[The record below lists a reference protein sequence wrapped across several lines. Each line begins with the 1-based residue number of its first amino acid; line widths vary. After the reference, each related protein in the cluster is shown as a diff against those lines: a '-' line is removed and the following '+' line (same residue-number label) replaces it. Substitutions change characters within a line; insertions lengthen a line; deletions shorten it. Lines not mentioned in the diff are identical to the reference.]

1 VAREAQ
7 ALSFLHAREVDPL
20 EVWAAVDD
28 VRMPLAKM
36 PAHAQRA
43 ERLGFDGLIVPE
55 AVYDA
60 IPSATLALASTQRL
74 RVATGVIV
82 AFARSPMLVAQD
94 SWALAQLSGGRFAI
108 GLGPQV
114 KGNVEGRF
122 GMPWSAPAERMRD
135 YVGALRAC
143 FDTFQTGKP
152 LAYASESYSLSRMQ
166 PFFKPDPLPPEH
178 AHIPVCLGAI
188 GPLMTQV
195 AGEVADCVIA
205 HPTNSSPAYLR
216 DRMRPRLVD
225 GAAKAGR
232 EAGAVRV
239 IANPMVATGPDPTS
253 VAREREAAR
262 EVLAFTYSTPAYW
275 GTLEHHGWGDVGR
288 ALLEKTRAGDWA
300 GMRALIS
307 DEMLDALVPSAPFDE
322 VATRI
327 RARYAGI
334 ADGISLRMPGDPEHD
349 AAFARVVAELRSA

>member
-1 VAREAQ
+1 MKV
-7 ALSFLHAREVDPL
+7 F
-20 EVWAAVDD
+20 AAVDD

-60 IPSATLALASTQRL
+60 IPAATLALASTTKL
-74 RVATGVIV
+74 LVATGVIV

-94 SWALAQLSGGRFAI
+94 AWALAQLSGGRFAI

-122 GMPWSAPAERMRD
+122 GMPWSAPAARMRD

-143 FDTFQTGKP
+143 WGAFQTGKP
-152 LAYASESYSLSRMQ
+152 LAYASPSYSLSRMQ
-166 PFFKPDPLPPEH
+166 PFFKPDALPPEH
-178 AHIPVCLGAI
+178 ARIEVWLGAI
-188 GPLMTQV
+188 GPRMTEV

-205 HPTNSSPAYLR
+205 HPTNSSPAYLS
-216 DRMRPRLVD
+216 DAMRPRLAV
-225 GAAKAGR
+225 GAERASRDAR
-232 EAGAVRV
+232 AVRV
-239 IANPMVATGPDPTS
+239 IANPMVATGPDAAS

-275 GTLEHHGWGDVGR
+275 GTLAHHGWHDVGR
-288 ALLEKTRAGDWA
+288 ALLEKTRANDWA
-300 GMRALIS
+300 GMRALIT
-307 DEMLDALVPSAPFDE
+307 DEMLDALVPSAPFAE
-322 VATRI
+322 IAALV
-327 RARYAGI
+327 RARYAGV
-334 ADGISLRMPGDPEHD
+334 ADGISLRMPPDSSQD
-349 AAFARVVAELRSA
+349 AEFSDVVCALRD

>member
-1 VAREAQ
+1 VEI
-7 ALSFLHAREVDPL
+7 
-20 EVWAAVDD
+20 WAAVDD

-60 IPSATLALASTQRL
+60 IPAATLALASTRTL

-114 KGNVEGRF
+114 RGNVEGRF
-122 GMPWSAPAERMRD
+122 GMPWSAPAARMRD

-143 FDTFQTGKP
+143 FAAFQTGAP
-152 LAYASESYSLSRMQ
+152 LAYESASYSLSRMQ
-166 PFFKPDPLPPEH
+166 PFFKPEALPPEH
-178 AHIPVCLGAI
+178 AQIEVWLGAI
-188 GPLMTQV
+188 GPRMTEV

-216 DRMRPRLVD
+216 DAMRPRLAA
-225 GAAKAGR
+225 GAAKAARSPRG
-232 EAGAVRV
+232 VRV
-239 IANPMVATGPDPTS
+239 IANPMVATGPDAAS

-275 GTLEHHGWGDVGR
+275 GTLEHHGWGGVGR

-300 GMRALIS
+300 GMRTLVT
-307 DEMLDALVPSAPFDE
+307 DEMLGVLVPA
-322 VATRI
+322 ATFAEIAAQLRE
-327 RARYAGI
+327 RYVGV
-334 ADGISLRMPGDPEHD
+334 ADGISLRMPADSAED
-349 AAFARVVAELRSA
+349 ARFARVLAELRSA

>member
-1 VAREAQ
+1 MQ
-7 ALSFLHAREVDPL
+7 LF
-20 EVWAAVDD
+20 AAVDD

-60 IPSATLALASTQRL
+60 IPAATLALASTARL

-94 SWALAQLSGGRFAI
+94 AWALAQYSGGRFAL

-122 GMPWSAPAERMRD
+122 GMPWSAPAARMRD

-143 FDTFQTGKP
+143 FETFQTGRP
-152 LAYASESYSLSRMQ
+152 LAYTSAAYSLARMQ
-166 PFFKPDPLPPEH
+166 PFFKPDALPPEQ
-178 AHIPVCLGAI
+178 ARIPIWLGAI
-188 GPLMTQV
+188 GPLMTRV

-205 HPTNSSPAYLR
+205 HPTNSSPGYLR
-216 DRMRPRLVD
+216 DAMRPKLAE
-225 GAAKAGR
+225 GATRTGR
-232 EAGAVRV
+232 DAREIAV
-239 IANPMVATGPDPTS
+239 IANPMVATGPDAAS

-262 EVLAFTYSTPAYW
+262 DVLAFTYSTPAYW
-275 GTLEHHGWGDVGR
+275 GTLEHHGLSGVGR
-288 ALLEKTRAGDWA
+288 ALLERTRANDWGA
-300 GMRALIS
+300 LRALIT
-307 DEMLDALVPSAPFDE
+307 DEMLDVLVPSAGFSE
-322 VATRI
+322 IAALI
-327 RARYAGI
+327 RARYAGV
-334 ADGISLRMPGDPEHD
+334 ADGISLRMPADPAQD
-349 AAFARVVAELRSA
+349 AEFARVVEMLRAA

>member
-1 VAREAQ
+1 MQ
-7 ALSFLHAREVDPL
+7 L
-20 EVWAAVDD
+20 WAAVDD

-60 IPSATLALASTQRL
+60 IPAATLALASTSRL

-122 GMPWSAPAERMRD
+122 GMPWSAPAARMRD

-143 FDTFQTGKP
+143 FVAFQTGQP
-152 LAYASESYSLSRMQ
+152 LAYQSASYSLSRMQ
-166 PFFKPDPLPPEH
+166 PFFKPDALPAEH
-178 AHIPVCLGAI
+178 AHIEIWLGAI
-188 GPLMTQV
+188 GPLMTEV
-195 AGEVADCVIA
+195 AGEVANCVIA

-216 DRMRPRLVD
+216 DAMRPKLSG

-232 EAGAVRV
+232 EASALRL
-239 IANPMVATGPDPTS
+239 IANPMVATGPDAAS

-288 ALLEKTRAGDWA
+288 ALLAKTRAGDWA
-300 GMRALIS
+300 GMRALVS
-307 DEMLDALVPSAPFDE
+307 DEMLGVLVPSAPFTE
-322 VATRI
+322 IAATI

-334 ADGISLRMPGDPEHD
+334 ADGISLRMPADSAQD
-349 AAFARVVAELRSA
+349 ADFARVLEALRGR